1 MSQNHKL
8 KIIIDNRERKLMKLL
23 DKRKDTINYES
34 QQLDVADIVI
44 SEKVACERKEGNDF
58 VSSIMDNR
66 LFEQLLRLKE
76 TYPTPVLILEG
87 LNSETFENTGMKKSS
102 IYGAL
107 AFISYKMG
115 IAVIPTLNLEDTAI
129 VIERMAYREQVKDDM
144 PLLSRKAPKGMSV
157 EDRRTYIIEGFVDI
171 GPKKAKSLIEK
182 YETPY
187 KVFKAIKN
195 TEITFTK
202 TGNPKGIDGPLK
214 ELRGFS
220 WKFVQKNK
228 EILFGKFKD
237 KSQRRIDDT
246 YKNSLEGG
254 CHTNHKV

>member
-23 DKRKDTINYES
+23 DKRKDTIIYES
-34 QQLDVADIVI
+34 QQLDIADII
-44 SEKVACERKEGNDF
+44 ITEDLAIERKEGSDF

-76 TYPTPVLILEG
+76 TYPNPILILEG
-87 LNSETFENTGMKKSS
+87 LTSETFENTGMKKSS

-129 VIERMAYREQVKDDM
+129 VIERIAYREQVKDDM
-144 PLLSRKAPKGMSV
+144 PLLSRKAPRMMSV

-171 GPKKAKSLIEK
+171 GPKKAKTLIEK

-195 TEITFTK
+195 TEITYTR
-202 TGNPKGIDGPLK
+202 TNNPKGIEGPLK
-214 ELRGFS
+214 ELKGFS

-228 EILFGKFKD
+228 EILFGNVVD

-246 YKNSLEGG
+246 YKNSS
-254 CHTNHKV
+254 